1 MEELEHAQQEEAFF
15 TVESVITPKDYRALY
30 YFNIF
35 HKNKTI
41 KVLSV
46 VIAACMLVVLSSALI
61 LDDSKMLTRAIT
73 FIVVVFLAEW
83 GVLELGVRRIIKGDT
98 ISINNPSGYT
108 LYRDRIEVF
117 SQKTEG
123 HATYTWEMVT
133 DAWQTREYFY
143 LFLGVSHVIIL
154 KKQGMGRQEIG
165 LDCRPADLLE
175 PEVEKMRA
183 EVPAEYLEQ
192 EEDVLTWAMF
202 PQVAPKFFEKRKNKK
217 YGVDGEHADKKD
229 MVHPV

>member
-83 GVLELGVRRIIKGDT
+83 GVLELGVRRVIKGDT
-98 ISINNPSGYT
+98 ISINNPSGHT

-165 LDCRPADLLE
+165 LLDGFLHER
-175 PEVEKMRA
+175 
-183 EVPAEYLEQ
+183 YG
-192 EEDVLTWAMF
+192 
-202 PQVAPKFFEKRKNKK
+202 KK
-217 YGVDGEHADKKD
+217 YHSKIR
-229 MVHPV
+229 

>member
-83 GVLELGVRRIIKGDT
+83 GVLELGAVSYTHLAR
-98 ISINNPSGYT
+98 SGAKAIT
-108 LYRDRIEVF
+108 PGEKL
-117 SQKTEG
+117 
-123 HATYTWEMVT
+123 
-133 DAWQTREYFY
+133 
-143 LFLGVSHVIIL
+143 
-154 KKQGMGRQEIG
+154 
-165 LDCRPADLLE
+165 CRLN
-175 PEVEKMRA
+175 MR
-183 EVPAEYLEQ
+183 PC
-192 EEDVLTWAMF
+192 M
-202 PQVAPKFFEKRKNKK
+202 
-217 YGVDGEHADKKD
+217 
-229 MVHPV
+229 